1 MITIYQANSSI
12 DAKLIQDQ
20 LGFADIPSHIMGDL
34 LQGGVGELQPQG
46 LVKVM
51 VDEEDFEKAREV
63 VERWEGEIVVN
74 TDNNSNSTI
83 KSKTIKPR
91 IFAIILFL
99 IFLFTYLYLSNSSF
113 FPDFPSCIL

>member
-20 LGFADIPSHIMGDL
+20 LGFADIPSHIIGDL

-51 VDEEDFEKAREV
+51 VDEEDFDKAKQV
-63 VERWEGEIVVN
+63 VENWEGQ
-74 TDNNSNSTI
+74 TI
-83 KSKTIKPR
+83 KQDKIKPR
-91 IFAIILFL
+91 IESLVFPKQKSNKMVLVQLTATLIIINLLMKFVL
-99 IFLFTYLYLSNSSF
+99 
-113 FPDFPSCIL
+113 

>member
-20 LGFADIPSHIMGDL
+20 LSFANIPSHIMGDL

-51 VDEEDFEKAREV
+51 VDEEDFEQAKEV
-63 VERWEGEIVVN
+63 IIEWEKNIPKKEKVIKQSSKSSYSSLILIAAIVLIMLGFYYI
-74 TDNNSNSTI
+74 SN
-83 KSKTIKPR
+83 
-91 IFAIILFL
+91 
-99 IFLFTYLYLSNSSF
+99 
-113 FPDFPSCIL
+113 

>member
-20 LGFADIPSHIMGDL
+20 LAFADIQSHIMGDL

-51 VDEEDFEKAREV
+51 IDEADFAKAKTV
-63 VERWEGEIVVN
+63 VENWENKPLTQE
-74 TDNNSNSTI
+74 
-83 KSKTIKPR
+83 KIKPR
-91 IFAIILFL
+91 MESFVFPKQKSKKLVFIQ
-99 IFLFTYLYLSNSSF
+99 LFTTLVVISLLMKF
-113 FPDFPSCIL
+113 F

>member
-51 VDEEDFEKAREV
+51 VDEEDFERAREV
-63 VERWEGEIVVN
+63 VENWEGKLKINEKPNHLKQKMMNSSSSKILALIYVPIFIVG
-74 TDNNSNSTI
+74 
-83 KSKTIKPR
+83 
-91 IFAIILFL
+91 
-99 IFLFTYLYLSNSSF
+99 LYLLYMV
-113 FPDFPSCIL
+113 IRYWLIR

>member
-20 LGFADIPSHIMGDL
+20 LAFGDIQSHIMGDL

-51 VDEEDFEKAREV
+51 IGEADFEKAKEV
-63 VERWEGEIVVN
+63 IIEWEKKLPRKENVI
-74 TDNNSNSTI
+74 TQPSKSPYSSLIST
-83 KSKTIKPR
+83 
-91 IFAIILFL
+91 
-99 IFLFTYLYLSNSSF
+99 
-113 FPDFPSCIL
+113 

>member
-63 VERWEGEIVVN
+63 VERWEGEI
-74 TDNNSNSTI
+74 
-83 KSKTIKPR
+83 KSSEKPNHLKQKMMKSSFSKILALIYVP
-91 IFAIILFL
+91 IFIVG
-99 IFLFTYLYLSNSSF
+99 LYLLYLVIRYWF
-113 FPDFPSCIL
+113 IR

>member
-63 VERWEGEIVVN
+63 IIEWEKKIPKKEKVIKQSRKSSYSSLILIAAIVTVILGFYYI
-74 TDNNSNSTI
+74 SN
-83 KSKTIKPR
+83 
-91 IFAIILFL
+91 
-99 IFLFTYLYLSNSSF
+99 
-113 FPDFPSCIL
+113 